1 MLVSFFSYI
10 IEDNLNKDH
19 CLKHV
24 KLSDMKEFKDFVPVA
39 REPEFISSDVAT
51 INLLFSGDVNGGIE
65 KGVINMI
72 SADSSLGKSM
82 IALKFLKNAQKK
94 GMDCYVIDSE
104 IAFNLKMAE
113 DFGVDT
119 SPDALTVF
127 QTSKIVEIRQI
138 VAKLA
143 EGRSVEERRNTFIV
157 LDSWGTLVSP
167 VNISKAEEGSETKD
181 MSLSQW
187 KNDLANILKSCGQT
201 YIVVNHVMA
210 NTGGFGDPL
219 AVPGG
224 KRLYYNSQNVVL
236 GMSKAKDKNS
246 DGEIEGAIITAMAH
260 KGRTVKEKA
269 KLQFRIKHSGGL
281 DPFYGL
287 LPDALEGGYVIKP
300 KAGRYSR
307 PSVPEDKEWK
317 ETDIYCKEFWA
328 PLFKETDLKEYLK
341 KKYTYQNV
349 AKEEGEDDFAF

>member
-1 MLVSFFSYI
+1 M
-10 IEDNLNKDH
+10 
-19 CLKHV
+19 KHI

-104 IAFNLKMAE
+104 TAFNPKMAE
-113 DFGVDT
+113 EFGVDI
-119 SPDALTVF
+119 SEDALTVF

-143 EGRSVEERRNTFIV
+143 EGRSLEEKRNTFIV

-167 VNISKAEEGSETKD
+167 VNLTKAEEGSETKD

-187 KNDLANILKSCGQT
+187 KNDLANCLKAYGQT
-201 YIVVNHVMA
+201 YFVVNHVMA

-219 AVPGG
+219 AIPGG
-224 KRLYYNSQNVVL
+224 RRLYFASQNVVL
-236 GMSKAKDKNS
+236 SMSKAKDKNS
-246 DGEIEGAIITAMAH
+246 EGEIEGAIITATAH
-260 KGRTVKEKA
+260 KGRTVKERI
-269 KLQFRIKHSGGL
+269 KLQYRIKHSGGL

-287 LPDALEGGYVIKP
+287 LPDALEGGYVEKP

-307 PSVPEDKEWK
+307 PSVPEDKAWK
-317 ETDIYCKEFWA
+317 ESELYCKEFWA

-341 KKYTYQNV
+341 KKYTYQNDV
-349 AKEEGEDDFAF
+349 KNEEEEDDFTF

>member
-1 MLVSFFSYI
+1 M
-10 IEDNLNKDH
+10 KH
-19 CLKHV
+19 LK
-24 KLSDMKEFKDFVPVA
+24 LTDMKEFKDYVPVI

-51 INLLFSGDVNGGIE
+51 INVLFSGDPFGGIE

-104 IAFNLKMAE
+104 IAFNPKMAE

-119 SPDALTVF
+119 SEDALTVF
-127 QTSKIVEIRQI
+127 QTSEIVKIRQI

-143 EGRSVEERRNTFIV
+143 EGKTVEERRNTFIV

-167 VNISKAEEGSETKD
+167 VILTKAGEGSETKD

-187 KNDLANILKSCGQT
+187 KNDLANCLKAFGQT

-236 GMSKAKDKNS
+236 GMSKAKDKNN

-281 DPFYGL
+281 DPFFGL
-287 LPDALEGGYVIKP
+287 LPDALEGGYVVKP
-300 KAGRYSR
+300 KAGRFSR
-307 PSVPEDKEWK
+307 PCIPEDKEWK
-317 ETDIYCKEFWA
+317 ENDIYCKEFWV
-328 PLFKETDLKEYLK
+328 PLFKNSDFAEYLK
-341 KKYTYQNV
+341 KQYTYQNK
-349 AKEEGEDDFAF
+349 ALESSEEGEDDFSF

>member
-1 MLVSFFSYI
+1 MIFSTFATNQQS
-10 IEDNLNKDH
+10 EENLSP
-19 CLKHV
+19 KHI
-24 KLSDMKEFKDFVPVA
+24 KLSDMKEFKDFVPVE

-51 INLLFSGDVNGGIE
+51 INLLFSGDPFGGIE

-104 IAFNLKMAE
+104 VAFNPKMAE
-113 DFGVDT
+113 EFGVDT
-119 SPDALTVF
+119 SEDKLTVF
-127 QTSKIVEIRQI
+127 QTSNIIKIRQI

-143 EGRSVEERRNTFIV
+143 EGRTIDERRNTFIV

-167 VNISKAEEGSETKD
+167 VNLTKAEEGSETKD

-187 KNDLANILKSCGQT
+187 KNDLANILKAYGQT

-224 KRLYYNSQNVVL
+224 KRLYFNSQNVVL
-236 GMSKAKDKNS
+236 GMSKAKDKNTEG
-246 DGEIEGAIITAMAH
+246 DIEGAIITAMAH
-260 KGRTVKEKA
+260 KGRTVKEKV
-269 KLQFRIKHSGGL
+269 KLKFRIKHEGGL

-287 LPDALEGGYVIKP
+287 LDDAEEGGYVVKP

-307 PSVPEDKEWK
+307 PCVPEDKCWK
-317 ETDIYCKEFWA
+317 ENELYCSEFWV
-328 PLFKETDLKEYLK
+328 PIFKETDFTEFLK
-341 KKYTYQNV
+341 KKYTYQGV
-349 AKEEGEDDFAF
+349 ESKEGGDDDFTF